1 MLLVVVVFVIIDELL
16 VAELV
21 VAEELL
27 VAVVAGIE
35 VVVVGHELEEVDMF
49 EDELEVP
56 VMEELDDVTP
66 VIDDVVEV

>member
-1 MLLVVVVFVIIDELL
+1 MLLVVVVFAIIDELL